1 MVFRFCTAN
10 GFKRFLIRAPQDIEL
25 LLMNNRVYAG
35 EIAANISAR
44 NRTAII
50 NRARELNVNLTNAGA
65 RVAQEEGPAT
75 E

>member
-1 MVFRFCTAN
+1 MVN
-10 GFKRFLIRAPQDIEL
+10 GFKRFLIRNPQDLEL

-44 NRTAII
+44 KRASII
-50 NRARELNVNLTNAGA
+50 NRAKELNVNLTNAKA
-65 RVAQEEGPAT
+65 KIVEEEAPAL